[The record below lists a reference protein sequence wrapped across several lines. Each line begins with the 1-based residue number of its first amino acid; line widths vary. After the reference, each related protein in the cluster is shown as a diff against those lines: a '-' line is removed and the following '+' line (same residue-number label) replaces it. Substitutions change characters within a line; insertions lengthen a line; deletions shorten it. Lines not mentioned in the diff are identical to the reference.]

1 MGYLVTIYHSQAN
14 KGKNAEFRCQQ
25 FIGFRVYAPFF
36 YQQFIKGGNKVR
48 EQFQERL
55 IKLIIEFIPLGLA
68 FRLLGRIGCGGVGIS
83 FPLLLGR

>member
-55 IKLIIEFIPLGLA
+55 IKLIIEFIPLVTDK
-68 FRLLGRIGCGGVGIS
+68 LLGLDGFEQV
-83 FPLLLGR
+83 FQYVTP